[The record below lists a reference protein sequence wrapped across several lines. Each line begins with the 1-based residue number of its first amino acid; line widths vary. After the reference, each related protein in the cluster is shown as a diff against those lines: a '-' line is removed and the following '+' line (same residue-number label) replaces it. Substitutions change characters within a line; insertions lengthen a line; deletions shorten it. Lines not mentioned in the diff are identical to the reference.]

1 VFSCENVRAALSDYV
16 DGDVSPELRRE
27 LERHLA
33 DCRTCQVLYDTT
45 RKTLHIVTNV
55 GSFEVPE
62 EASERLVKRIMR
74 KLTADGSTPPPR
86 SS

>member
-1 VFSCENVRAALSDYV
+1 MFSCDDVRAALSNYI

-33 DCRTCQVLYDTT
+33 ECRTCQVLYDTT
-45 RKTLHIVTNV
+45 RKTLRLVTDA

-62 EASERLVKRIMR
+62 AVSERLVNKILSNLR
-74 KLTADGSTPPPR
+74 ASQPESGPHS
-86 SS
+86 

>member
-1 VFSCENVRAALSDYV
+1 MFSCEAVRAALSNYM
-16 DGDVSPELRRE
+16 DGDVSADLRRE

-33 DCRTCQVLYDTT
+33 ECRTCQVLYDTT

-62 EASERLVKRIMR
+62 AGSEQLVKRIMSR
-74 KLTADGSTPPPR
+74 LTLPPPAP
-86 SS
+86 SSHS